1 MEYKDHS
8 HNHLDEGIISGL
20 GKAAGS
26 AARTVGRAAVK
37 SKGMATTAGS
47 AVKTGA
53 AAVTKPVADRVKKGA
68 RSFNVPMR
76 RGMGPEGRVSARK
89 AGGFLKN
96 QITDPLKKLG
106 RNALMNPALGDEVHN
121 RTGGFKGATNRMQ
134 DAIFGKD
141 AMDARRV
148 DAADV
153 KAERLSPRHWSQG
166 ARPKTGSPT
175 PTTPAPPSD
184 AAAPPHLLARPAP
197 PSDAAAPPPS
207 GEQSSTGGPRP
218 GTRDPQPGNRAPGND
233 DSTDPQAGTRSPSVA
248 ARVGGAV
255 KQSMQHNPEDPGRR
269 FRAVRAGADS
279 VNRGIGGNSPQSMKN
294 VFVDDPNSI
303 KLRPTDPEAGEGIT
317 PEQEAMARRIM
328 RTANISYGEALGQVL
343 SSQQGVRTRRPRS

>member
-53 AAVTKPVADRVKKGA
+53 AAVKTGAAAVTKPVADRVKKGA
-68 RSFNVPMR
+68 RSFDLSMKQ
-76 RGMGPEGRVSARK
+76 GMGPEGRVSARK

-106 RNALMNPALGDEVHN
+106 RNALMNPALGDEVEN
-121 RTGGFKGATNRMQ
+121 RTGGLKGATNRMQ

-141 AMDARRV
+141 AMDARRA

-153 KAERLSPRHWSQG
+153 KAQGLPPRHWSKG
-166 ARPKTGSPT
+166 ARPTTGSPT
-175 PTTPAPPSD
+175 QKPRMRVGSEGGLTPATP
-184 AAAPPHLLARPAP
+184 
-197 PSDAAAPPPS
+197 APPPS

-233 DSTDPQAGTRSPSVA
+233 DSTDPQAGTRSPSMA

-255 KQSMQHNPEDPGRR
+255 KQSMQHDPEDPGRR
-269 FRAVRAGADS
+269 FRTVRAGAGS

-294 VFVDDPNSI
+294 VFADDPNST

-328 RTANISYGEALGQVL
+328 RTANVSYGEALGQVL
-343 SSQQGVRTRRPRS
+343 SSQQGVRTRGPRS